1 MTDEKREE
9 IKRQREK
16 ELQDLRKVLGSSEG
30 RRVLWRILV
39 KGAIFNSSFA
49 PNANET
55 YFNEGRRSVGLWLTQ
70 EISDADLEKFFQMHR
85 EAHSNAK
92 SSKLR
97 KQVNDD

>member
-1 MTDEKREE
+1 MTTELREE
-9 IKRQREK
+9 LKRKREK

-49 PNANET
+49 QNANET
-55 YFNEGRRSVGLWLTQ
+55 FFNEGRRSVGLWLTQ
-70 EISDADLEKFFQMHR
+70 EVSEADLEKFFQMHR

-92 SSKLR
+92 SKPKR
-97 KQVNDD
+97 DINDD

>member
-1 MTDEKREE
+1 MTTELREE
-9 IKRQREK
+9 LKRKREK

-30 RRVLWRILV
+30 RRVLWRILT

-49 PNANET
+49 QNANET
-55 YFNEGRRSVGLWLTQ
+55 FFNEGRRSVGLWLTQ

-92 SSKLR
+92 SKPR